1 VIFLSK
7 IDSLVKEIE
16 ALELDEQK
24 ELFNRLEDLLD
35 LLGWFKLYDVK
46 IM

>member
-1 VIFLSK
+1 MSK

>member
-1 VIFLSK
+1 VSK
-7 IDSLVKEIE
+7 VDELVKEIE
-16 ALELDEQK
+16 QLELDEQK
-24 ELFNRLEDLLD
+24 ELFSRLEDILD